1 MTAKKANK
9 KRRKFFTLSKAQLL
23 RNKPKNKIKNR
34 MNLPKTRMYRHA
46 NAPAIKRYRFS
57 LQYFKDKGIHH
68 EKLRRPA

>member
-34 MNLPKTRMYRHA
+34 MNLPKTRMYRQA
-46 NAPAIKRYRFS
+46 NKKHIERYRFS
-57 LQYFKDKGIHH
+57 RDRLMNLNIHR